1 MTNENFTNSVRRG
14 IRFRELAI
22 QLLYVVVVV
31 VGGCCRETSSARASF
46 SIEKPEKTERRDLQ
60 SYIKPALAYTK
71 TTTLLKYLTLPF
83 ILLLLLLVMK

>member
-22 QLLYVVVVV
+22 QLLYVVV

-46 SIEKPEKTERRDLQ
+46 SIEKPEKTERRDFQ

-71 TTTLLKYLTLPF
+71 TTTLLKYLTLLF